1 MTIRVWLPE
10 ADSVAMMGGL
20 PDGMIA
26 DVWTGDKHVPASAD
40 EVEVVVL
47 PIWLPSSRMP
57 VLAELP
63 RLKLIQL
70 MSAGAEHTI
79 GFVPPGVTLCNAR
92 GVHDPAVAEWAV
104 AVILAQVRQLP
115 RFMAAQRAGHWD
127 QVRSEAL
134 AGQRVLIVGYG
145 SIGEAIERM
154 LAPFEV
160 TVDRV
165 ARRARPGVLT
175 MDDLPYVLP
184 KADIVILLVPVT
196 PATTGLVDARF
207 LAQLHDHALL
217 VNAARGSIVD
227 TGALLAELRS
237 GRLRAALD
245 VTDPEPLPDGHPL
258 WSAPGLLLTPHVAGA
273 MTTAMPRV
281 MAMVKEQL
289 TRYAAGEPLHN
300 VVGDQGYYDA
310 RIVFVPS
317 LLEVSPR
324 VSAALAAGDPVVAL
338 ESTIISHGLPRPG
351 NLDAARQFEA
361 ILADAGVTAATIA
374 LIDGVPKIGLLP
386 ADLER
391 IAADESVVKISSR
404 DIGIAMARKVTGGT
418 TVAATSVLAARAGI
432 GVFATGGLGGVH
444 RGAADTFDE
453 SADLTVLSRTPITVV
468 SAGVKSILDIPATLE
483 RLETLSVAVVGY
495 QTSRFPAFWL
505 SDSGCDLDWRA
516 DTPEELA
523 DIMAA
528 RAAFGEQSA
537 LLVANPLP
545 TALQLDPGVL
555 DSALE
560 DSLAVAADQGVR
572 GKAVSPFL
580 LDRIQQVTGGMSVEV
595 NLHIA
600 RGNIELAAK
609 IAASWATRAAGPDCG

>member
-1 MTIRVWLPE
+1 M
-10 ADSVAMMGGL
+10 
-20 PDGMIA
+20 
-26 DVWTGDKHVPASAD
+26 
-40 EVEVVVL
+40 
-47 PIWLPSSRMP
+47 
-57 VLAELP
+57 
-63 RLKLIQL
+63 
-70 MSAGAEHTI
+70 
-79 GFVPPGVTLCNAR
+79 
-92 GVHDPAVAEWAV
+92 
-104 AVILAQVRQLP
+104 
-115 RFMAAQRAGHWD
+115 
-127 QVRSEAL
+127 
-134 AGQRVLIVGYG
+134 
-145 SIGEAIERM
+145 
-154 LAPFEV
+154 
-160 TVDRV
+160 
-165 ARRARPGVLT
+165 
-175 MDDLPYVLP
+175 
-184 KADIVILLVPVT
+184 
-196 PATTGLVDARF
+196 
-207 LAQLHDHALL
+207 
-217 VNAARGSIVD
+217 
-227 TGALLAELRS
+227 
-237 GRLRAALD
+237 
-245 VTDPEPLPDGHPL
+245 
-258 WSAPGLLLTPHVAGA
+258 
-273 MTTAMPRV
+273 
-281 MAMVKEQL
+281 
-289 TRYAAGEPLHN
+289 
-300 VVGDQGYYDA
+300 
-310 RIVFVPS
+310 PS
-317 LLEVSPR
+317 LLDVSPR

-374 LIDGVPKIGLLP
+374 LIDGVAKVGLAP

-391 IAADESVVKISSR
+391 IATDESVVKVSSR

-483 RLETLSVAVVGY
+483 RLETLSVAVIGY
-495 QTSRFPAFWL
+495 RTSRFPAFWL

-516 DTPEELA
+516 DSPEEVA

-595 NLHIA
+595 NLHIV
-600 RGNIELAAK
+600 RGNIELAGQ
-609 IAASWATRAAGPDCG
+609 IAASWTTRAAGPDCG